1 MSSVYGCI
9 ANGLFCN
16 NQGDCTS
23 GKCICRAGW
32 TGKHCEQPV
41 VSDSGSDST
50 ATVLGAVLGSVVP
63 VVAILLLLLVCLA
76 LLAVRMSRRKIHNE
90 WEMDFEELE
99 MAEQLGVGGCA
110 HFLHAPPMFALTVCV
125 SCVVS
130 WIPDTAL

>member
-1 MSSVYGCI
+1 VGGQVKCGGEVVSSVYGCI

-23 GKCICRAGW
+23 GKCICRDGW

-50 ATVLGAVLGSVVP
+50 ATALGAVLGSVVP
-63 VVAILLLLLVCLA
+63 VVALLLLLLVCLT

-99 MAEQLGVGGCA
+99 MAEQLGVGGYA
-110 HFLHAPPMFALTVCV
+110 YVLRIMLHRCLP
-125 SCVVS
+125 
-130 WIPDTAL
+130 